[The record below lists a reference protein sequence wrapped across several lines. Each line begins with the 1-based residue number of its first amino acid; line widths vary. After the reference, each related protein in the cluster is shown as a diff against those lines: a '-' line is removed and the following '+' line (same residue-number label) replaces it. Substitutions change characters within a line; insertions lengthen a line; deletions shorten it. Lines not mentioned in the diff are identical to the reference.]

1 MQLFRSIY
9 GQNAKEVKQ
18 VAARK
23 YNQQPV
29 KTDSIAD
36 KIIRQEVMDETNALI
51 DANNKLH
58 LKQMELK
65 RRQGKGG

>member
-9 GQNAKEVKQ
+9 GQNAKEVKPTT
-18 VAARK
+18 ARK

-29 KTDSIAD
+29 KTDSIAE
-36 KIIRQEVMDETNALI
+36 KVIRQEVLDETNALI
-51 DANNKLH
+51 EANNILH
-58 LKQMELK
+58 SKQMELK